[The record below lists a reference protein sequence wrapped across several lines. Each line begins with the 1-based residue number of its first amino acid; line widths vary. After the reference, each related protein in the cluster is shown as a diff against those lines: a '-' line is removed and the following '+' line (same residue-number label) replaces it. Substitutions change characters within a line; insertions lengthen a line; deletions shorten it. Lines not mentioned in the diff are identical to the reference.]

1 MYQSRNIWVYQR
13 SQGCSGV
20 TADDGSY
27 AGRLLFACN
36 AEMRAG
42 IGRYFAGAVS
52 FAVAGHQVHTAPAMS
67 AALIRVQTGYDR
79 SPWRP
84 FEHHRRSVTV
94 VMHCAAK
101 LLNE

>member
-20 TADDGSY
+20 TADGGSY

-52 FAVAGHQVHTAPAMS
+52 FAVAGHLVHGS
-67 AALIRVQTGYDR
+67 SNVSSSDQGSD
-79 SPWRP
+79 W
-84 FEHHRRSVTV
+84 
-94 VMHCAAK
+94 
-101 LLNE
+101 LLPQPVASI